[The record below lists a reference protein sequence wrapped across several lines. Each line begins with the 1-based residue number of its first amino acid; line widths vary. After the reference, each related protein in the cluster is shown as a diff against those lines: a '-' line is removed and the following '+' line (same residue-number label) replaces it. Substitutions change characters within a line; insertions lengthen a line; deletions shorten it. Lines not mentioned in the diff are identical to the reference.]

1 MATGP
6 SDVSLKVPTEYKMID
21 TIERIRH
28 VDRLTPLSLVDQVA
42 NQLVLGIA
50 SGRIARGER
59 IIEAELAEDFGISR
73 IPLREAMSVLE
84 SQGILVAEP
93 RRGRR
98 VAGFDESQVRDV
110 CETRLAL
117 ETLAVRQAAATYRRD
132 PARLKPLDAV
142 LSQMRADLASGPEP
156 LKLNQNDVNFHT
168 EIYAATDN
176 SYLQM
181 LWDALSRHVVIVFA
195 LETFHRHEPELN
207 LKQHEKLRDLMI
219 SGDFAALDREVE
231 AHILSYGGPVSPR
244 VPITPSKKD

>member
-1 MATGP
+1 MTETSERAP
-6 SDVSLKVPTEYKMID
+6 S
-21 TIERIRH
+21 
-28 VDRLTPLSLVDQVA
+28 VDRLTQVSLVDQVA
-42 NQLVLGIA
+42 DRLVLGIA
-50 SGRIARGER
+50 SGRIARGGR
-59 IIEAELAEDFGISR
+59 VIESELAEDFGISR

-117 ETLAVRQAAATYRRD
+117 ETLAVRQAAATYRRY
-132 PARLKPLDAV
+132 PKRLVPLDAV
-142 LSQMRADLASGPEP
+142 LDKMRADLVTGPDP
-156 LKLNQNDVNFHT
+156 LRLNQNDVNFHT
-168 EIYAATDN
+168 EIYSATDN

-207 LKQHEKLRDLMI
+207 LKQHEKLRDLMVN
-219 SGDFAALDREVE
+219 GDFAELDREVE
-231 AHILSYGGPVSPR
+231 AHILSYGGPVTPR
-244 VPITPSKKD
+244 TPLASNKKG